1 MKRDPKRP
9 PKQTNKN
16 SLANLRPIKKGE
28 VRNPN
33 GARTH
38 NPITKALQKLTI
50 ETYREVIE
58 IVLTGNIDALKEM
71 IEDKK
76 TPAIQ
81 VGVATSFLTAINK
94 GEYAVIE
101 RIAER
106 IIGKIPEQLIVN
118 STNANV
124 NLETFD
130 PAKLR
135 AAFNKIKND
144 V

>member
-1 MKRDPKRP
+1 MKRK
-9 PKQTNKN
+9 KN
-16 SLANLRPIKKGE
+16 VQQKSLDNLKPIKKGE
-28 VRNPN
+28 IRNPN

-58 IVLTGNIDALKEM
+58 LVLTGNIDALKEM

-81 VGVATSFLTAINK
+81 VGIATSFLTAINK

-106 IIGKIPEQLIVN
+106 IIGKIPEQLNIN
-118 STNANV
+118 STNSNI
-124 NLETFD
+124 NHTTFE
-130 PAKLR
+130 PAKLK
-135 AAFNKIKND
+135 AAFDKIKND

>member
-1 MKRDPKRP
+1 MKRPS
-9 PKQTNKN
+9 KQTNKN

-58 IVLTGNIDALKEM
+58 LVLTGNVDALRDMVK
-71 IEDKK
+71 DPK

-81 VGVATSFLTAINK
+81 VGIATSFMNAIK
-94 GEYAVIE
+94 RGDYGIIE

-106 IIGKIPEQLIVN
+106 IIGKIPEQL
-118 STNANV
+118 NV
-124 NLETFD
+124 NNNTNMNLNVLDEERLKK
-130 PAKLR
+130 AY
-135 AAFNKIKND
+135 AKIKSD